1 MPLPL
6 LIGLGISF
14 GCAVNDMIAADHND
28 AHARQINYEAFRDVE
43 ETARKAREEQEKT
56 AQSLLKL
63 SKRKKGIMEGS
74 LPKFVATFRK
84 VAKINF
90 NNTDFDGFGAEVN
103 LPTELNDMQQMVNIS
118 GMGLS
123 DKQLLSTL
131 VFNGFIKGT
140 LGAIT
145 GTIRKES
152 EINLHIAY
160 MNSDVADAAV
170 SHNRTVKV
178 GIVAIGEKAE
188 RFSKL
193 LGSLNALFVR
203 NISYVE
209 EIVDKSGMDRT
220 KCSSEDKKA
229 IMNCL
234 NFAKAIK
241 DLLEQPLFEADGAV
255 SQQAIHAMEIGETY
269 MMELQKA
276 VR

>member
-1 MPLPL
+1 M
-6 LIGLGISF
+6 
-14 GCAVNDMIAADHND
+14 
-28 AHARQINYEAFRDVE
+28 
-43 ETARKAREEQEKT
+43 
-56 AQSLLKL
+56 
-63 SKRKKGIMEGS
+63 
-74 LPKFVATFRK
+74 
-84 VAKINF
+84 
-90 NNTDFDGFGAEVN
+90 
-103 LPTELNDMQQMVNIS
+103 
-118 GMGLS
+118 
-123 DKQLLSTL
+123 
-131 VFNGFIKGT
+131 
-140 LGAIT
+140 
-145 GTIRKES
+145 
-152 EINLHIAY
+152 
-160 MNSDVADAAV
+160 
-170 SHNRTVKV
+170 
-178 GIVAIGEKAE
+178 
-188 RFSKL
+188 